1 MTEIWPEPRRRS
13 APATPRCSRSCST
26 PNVGWAFATVG
37 LILAVVTLA
46 SGCETR
52 RPVLTADREITALA
66 DGGYRVT
73 ASWLKERYELER
85 TLRLRVERCEEG
97 H

>member
-1 MTEIWPEPRRRS
+1 M
-13 APATPRCSRSCST
+13 
-26 PNVGWAFATVG
+26 
-37 LILAVVTLA
+37 
-46 SGCETR
+46 
-52 RPVLTADREITALA
+52 TADREITALA